1 MTKLMLNKFIV
12 LTLLGLASL
21 SLSYCSGMSG
31 SPGGVAPGGAVGEAP
46 GGGAITTG
54 GGSEALPVSGPV
66 AAASGGI
73 LSAPTD
79 DETMTE
85 CAAKEG
91 RWRLRYNVGFPEIL
105 NPETSKTNPAPY
117 LLTATKKAFL
127 LVEGSRIADLKG
139 NWSEWYPRMSGYQ
152 VRMVLFK
159 KGKPSQYQDTTLPFG
174 LEDKEANAVF
184 SNIPAEIGDI
194 LQIYVYLDRQVQ
206 FEDSPVGR
214 IKHCIDVPP
223 PGFSVS
229 WAPIDEAKFEA
240 FRQLPSTHALGA
252 LRVDGF
258 SQNDD
263 DYKVEIPFSS
273 MYRVKYGNEFSVI
286 LNADPK
292 AAPGN
297 LVPAKDKAFSLLL
310 EIDYALDPT
319 KPNDR
324 EWMPLV
330 QPGSQV
336 RVLVYPKGSAES
348 ALPEIHDLTLDGFVY
363 LKSGMGVSFLPQ
375 DRPSAENLAGAYN
388 VSFKDFQPQA
398 GDRLEI
404 YYYAKIDEKNSTVSS
419 MVFSALPAVTD
430 LKSLEDFKADIDT
443 HRLGT
448 LNVTDPAS
456 MKVLENRPSLPSFL
470 KKSAP

>member
-1 MTKLMLNKFIV
+1 
-12 LTLLGLASL
+12 
-21 SLSYCSGMSG
+21 MSG
-31 SPGGVAPGGAVGEAP
+31 PSGGVAPGGAVGEAP
-46 GGGAITTG
+46 GGGAISTG

-73 LSAPTD
+73 LTAPAD
-79 DETMTE
+79 DEAMTE
-85 CAAKEG
+85 CAPKEA
-91 RWRLRYNVGFPEIL
+91 RWRLRYNVGFTEIL
-105 NPETSKTNPAPY
+105 NPETSKTDPAPY

-159 KGKPSQYQDTTLPFG
+159 KGRPTQYQDTTLPFG

-184 SNIPAEIGDI
+184 SNIPAEAGDV
-194 LQIYVYLDRQVQ
+194 LQIYIYLDRQIQ
-206 FEDSPVGR
+206 FEDSPIGR
-214 IKHCIDVPP
+214 LKHCIDVPP
-223 PGFSVS
+223 PGFSAT
-229 WAPIDEAKFEA
+229 WAPIDDAKLEA
-240 FRQLPSTHALGA
+240 FRQLPSAHWLGA
-252 LRVDGF
+252 FRVDGF

-273 MYRVKYGNEFSVI
+273 IFRVKYGNEFSIV

-292 AAPGN
+292 APAGSLAPT
-297 LVPAKDKAFSLLL
+297 KDKDFSLLL

-319 KPNDR
+319 KPNTR
-324 EWMPLV
+324 EWIPLV

-348 ALPEIHDLTLDGFVY
+348 AMPEIHDQTLDGFVY
-363 LKSGMGVSFLPQ
+363 LKSGMGASFLPQ
-375 DRPSAENLAGAYN
+375 DRPSPEELAGAYN
-388 VSFKDFQPQA
+388 VSFKDFRPQA

-404 YYYAKIDEKNSTVSS
+404 YYYAKIDEKKSTVSN

-430 LKSLEDFKADIDT
+430 LKSLDDFKSEVDT

-448 LNVTDPAS
+448 LNVTDLAS
-456 MKVLENRPSLPSFL
+456 IKILENRPSLPSFL
-470 KKSAP
+470 KKSTP